1 METTEAAW
9 AEVAGAETE
18 NYTVVYMTRFIVELP
33 WKFDHKFL
41 EIKPGTI
48 CACHNIPSFKGQ
60 FPCSPNKLRYSYA
73 SQLDFFVGQSQK

>member
-33 WKFDHKFL
+33 A
-41 EIKPGTI
+41 GATI
-48 CACHNIPSFKGQ
+48 CGNVDLLAVTNIPMLGQ
-60 FPCSPNKLRYSYA
+60 EAILISIS
-73 SQLDFFVGQSQK
+73 